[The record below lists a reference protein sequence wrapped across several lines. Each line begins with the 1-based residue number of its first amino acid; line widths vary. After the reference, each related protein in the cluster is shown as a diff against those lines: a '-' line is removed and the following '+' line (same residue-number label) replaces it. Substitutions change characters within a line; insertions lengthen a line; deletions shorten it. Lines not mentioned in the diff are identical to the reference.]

1 MSAELGLLAALVF
14 VGFLVEAAAGFGGMV
29 VALTVGALWL
39 PMGPLL
45 GVLVPVNLALST
57 YLLARGLRHVAWGFL
72 ARRLLPLM
80 ALGLGAGMLLARTT
94 NTGWL
99 KPVFAGFVVL
109 VAAQQLVQLKRGTAP
124 ARLSPWVAGA
134 WLFGGGFIH
143 GVFAT
148 GGPPTVY
155 VASRE
160 LPEKAVFR
168 ASLSAVWVLL
178 NLLLLPRLWAEGS
191 LSAASL
197 GTSALLLVPLV
208 AGIAVGEAVHHRLDE
223 KKFRV
228 AVAVLLLAAGATLLL
243 TSVSSLSG
251 VLH

>member
-1 MSAELGLLAALVF
+1 MSHALALLAALVF
-14 VGFLVEAAAGFGGMV
+14 LGFLVEAAAGFGGMV
-29 VALTVGALWL
+29 VALTLGALWL

-57 YLLARGLRHVAWGFL
+57 YLLVRGLKHVAWSFL
-72 ARRLLPLM
+72 AKRLVPLM
-80 ALGLGAGMLLARTT
+80 ALGLATGMLLARTT

-99 KPVFAGFVVL
+99 KPVFAFFVVV
-109 VAAQQLVQLKRGTAP
+109 VAALQLAQLKHAAAP
-124 ARLSPWVAGA
+124 ARLSPWVAA
-134 WLFGGGFIH
+134 VWLFGGGFIH

-178 NLLLLPRLWAEGS
+178 NLLLLPRLALEGS
-191 LSAASL
+191 LTFSSL
-197 GTSALLLVPLV
+197 TTSALLLVPL
-208 AGIAVGEAVHHRLDE
+208 ALGIAVGEWVHHRLDE

-228 AVAVLLLAAGATLLL
+228 AVAVLLLGAGLTLL
-243 TSVSSLSG
+243 VSSAGELRA
-251 VLH
+251 